1 LTTETQLWGEFLKS
15 GVITKFITLLSHEN
29 TDVSLEVISFVRD
42 LFDTQ
47 IEEESLQV
55 VQDLYNTFIKNKL
68 IEGLVQNLSRLDVE
82 KEDDSEG
89 INKILNVLENI
100 LEIKPD
106 TAQYIV
112 DNTKIFVW
120 LIKKLSPK
128 VPFDDNKLYASEI
141 FAILVQFNKDNQF
154 TFGKMGGIEHVL
166 TTLADYRKKNPENEE
181 EREMIE
187 NVFDVLCSSLLL
199 SENQAIFTKNEGV
212 ELMIRMIKEKNFC
225 SRLAIKSL
233 SYAVDKN
240 LPNCKAFVDGLG
252 LKFLFP
258 IFMRKGIKEKKPD
271 LQAQLDEYSV
281 TILYSLVC
289 NLTGVYLDRIVN
301 KFKEGDGDKIDR
313 LIELYEQYLKRF
325 KAYKALTGED
335 ETEEAMIEGVDILY
349 ILHKL
354 AFILGTLTISEDPEL
369 IQLLKKRFDLHGIQ
383 AQHLGE
389 LLVEYA
395 NQLEDTRENQK
406 QKEILSELSQKLFK
420 IQG

>member
-1 LTTETQLWGEFLKS
+1 
-15 GVITKFITLLSHEN
+15 
-29 TDVSLEVISFVRD
+29 
-42 LFDTQ
+42 
-47 IEEESLQV
+47 
-55 VQDLYNTFIKNKL
+55 
-68 IEGLVQNLSRLDVE
+68 
-82 KEDDSEG
+82 
-89 INKILNVLENI
+89 
-100 LEIKPD
+100 
-106 TAQYIV
+106 
-112 DNTKIFVW
+112 
-120 LIKKLSPK
+120 
-128 VPFDDNKLYASEI
+128 
-141 FAILVQFNKDNQF
+141 
-154 TFGKMGGIEHVL
+154 
-166 TTLADYRKKNPENEE
+166 
-181 EREMIE
+181 
-187 NVFDVLCSSLLL
+187 
-199 SENQAIFTKNEGV
+199 
-212 ELMIRMIKEKNFC
+212 
-225 SRLAIKSL
+225 
-233 SYAVDKN
+233 
-240 LPNCKAFVDGLG
+240 
-252 LKFLFP
+252 
-258 IFMRKGIKEKKPD
+258 
-271 LQAQLDEYSV
+271 V

-301 KFKEGDGDKIDR
+301 QFKEGDGDKIDR